1 LWRAPAGARSS
12 AIAFVSSKSA
22 VQIRAAIHFAFT
34 NSANLGLMRSESIG
48 VTNWRRRGAILAAAI
63 VIVGAALAIVAPG
76 SSARPSMS
84 TEVRSVIARDIDPM
98 AAANGGVAV
107 AVRMNGR
114 TLFFNY
120 GYADQVE
127 KRPIT
132 SDVLFNIGSVRK
144 IFEATLLAE
153 GAQRGELS
161 LDDPVNKY
169 VTELHGDYISRV
181 TIGQLATH
189 TSGLSLPTDHPPWP
203 TQHYSL
209 AGFYDA
215 LNAFAPHDGEE
226 PGKQHIYSHAGYILL
241 QLALERRYSK
251 PISALIESGVTKP
264 LGMKSTIVPER
275 GAGGRAM
282 MSAELLARTVQGY
295 SQSGLPIGLP
305 GDQQGYFDFSGTGQM
320 FSTARDLSILLAA
333 CLDDGAVDPQVWDA
347 LQMTQREAFRVG
359 PQAGQAMAWETIGT
373 DGPTIVDKPGGLNNA
388 SAYIGLVPERKI
400 GIIILA
406 NRGDVHPFEAAR
418 STILP
423 ALSRM
428 WVSGL

>member
-1 LWRAPAGARSS
+1 
-12 AIAFVSSKSA
+12 
-22 VQIRAAIHFAFT
+22 
-34 NSANLGLMRSESIG
+34 
-48 VTNWRRRGAILAAAI
+48 
-63 VIVGAALAIVAPG
+63 
-76 SSARPSMS
+76 MS

-98 AAANGGVAV
+98 VAANGAGGVAV

-132 SDVLFNIGSVRK
+132 SDALFNVGSVRK
-144 IFEATLLAE
+144 VFEATLVAK
-153 GAQRGELS
+153 GVQRGELS

-169 VTELHGDYISRV
+169 VTELQGDYIRRV

-209 AGFYDA
+209 TGFYDA
-215 LNAFAPHDGEE
+215 LNAFTPQNGEA

-241 QLALERRYSK
+241 QLALERRYGK
-251 PISALIESGVTKP
+251 PIAELIEDGVTNAARHEIDDRARARRRRP
-264 LGMKSTIVPER
+264 RHDEPGFPGAHGARLFVRRRTDRASRQSAGLFRFFRHRPDVLDRARSVDPAR
-275 GAGGRAM
+275 GLPRRRRRQSATVGRA
-282 MSAELLARTVQGY
+282 ANDAARSVSHRPASRTGD
-295 SQSGLPIGLP
+295 GLGNHHPA
-305 GDQQGYFDFSGTGQM
+305 TM
-320 FSTARDLSILLAA
+320 
-333 CLDDGAVDPQVWDA
+333 
-347 LQMTQREAFRVG
+347 
-359 PQAGQAMAWETIGT
+359 GT

-400 GIIILA
+400 GIVILA

-428 WVSGL
+428 WVSRL

>member
-1 LWRAPAGARSS
+1 MSRFRR
-12 AIAFVSSKSA
+12 IAVVSSKSGPKVA
-22 VQIRAAIHFAFT
+22 AGAIHFAFT
-34 NSANLGLMRSESIG
+34 NSANLGLMRSRIIS
-48 VTNWRRRGAILAAAI
+48 VRNWRRRGAVLAAAI
-63 VIVGAALAIVAPG
+63 AIVVTTLAIVASG
-76 SSARPSMS
+76 TFARPSMS

-98 AAANGGVAV
+98 AAANGAGGVAV

-132 SDVLFNIGSVRK
+132 SDELFNVGSVRK
-144 IFEATLLAE
+144 VFEATLVAE
-153 GAQRGELS
+153 GVQRGELS

-169 VTELHGDYISRV
+169 VSELHGDYIRRV

-215 LNAFAPHDGEE
+215 LNAFTPHNGEA

-241 QLALERRYSK
+241 QLALERGYGK
-251 PISALIESGVTKP
+251 PIGALIETGVTKP
-264 LGMKSTIVPER
+264 LGMKSTVVPER
-275 GAGGRAM
+275 GSDGRAM
-282 MSAELLARTVQGY
+282 MNPELLARTVQGY
-295 SQSGLPIGLP
+295 SQSGVPIGLP

-333 CLDDGAVDPQVWDA
+333 CLDDGAVDPPVWDA

-373 DGPTIVDKPGGLNNA
+373 DGPTVVDKPGGLNNA
-388 SAYIGLVPERKI
+388 SAYFGLVPERKI
-400 GIIILA
+400 GIVILA
-406 NRGDVHPFEAAR
+406 NRGDVHPFEVAR

>member
-1 LWRAPAGARSS
+1 MRARLPSS
-12 AIAFVSSKSA
+12 RRNPPYKFAPL
-22 VQIRAAIHFAFT
+22 HLAFT
-34 NSANLGLMRSESIG
+34 NSANLAVMQFGLTRSGSIG
-48 VTNWRRRGAILAAAI
+48 VTHWRRGAILAVAVATA
-63 VIVGAALAIVAPG
+63 VTVLAVVAPDTF
-76 SSARPSMS
+76 ARPSMS
-84 TEVRSVIARDIDPM
+84 TEVRSFIAREIDPM
-98 AAANGGVAV
+98 AAANGAGGVAV

-132 SDVLFNIGSVRK
+132 SDVLFNVGSVRK
-144 IFEATLLAE
+144 VFEATLLAE
-153 GAQRGELS
+153 GVQRGELS
-161 LDDPVNKY
+161 LDDPVDKY
-169 VTELHGDYISRV
+169 VTELHGDYISHV

-209 AGFYDA
+209 TGFHGA
-215 LNAFAPHDGEE
+215 LNAFTPQDGEA

-241 QLALERRYSK
+241 QLALERRYGK
-251 PISALIESGVTKP
+251 PIAALIESGVTEP

-275 GAGGRAM
+275 GADGRAM
-282 MSAELLARTVQGY
+282 MSPELLARTVQGY
-295 SQSGLPIGLP
+295 SFAGAPVGLP

-320 FSTARDLSILLAA
+320 FSTARDLSVLLAA
-333 CLDDGAVDPQVWDA
+333 CLDDGAVDPQLWDA
-347 LQMTQREAFRVG
+347 LQMTQREVFRVG
-359 PQAGQAMAWETIGT
+359 PQAGQAMAWETIST
-373 DGPTIVDKPGGLNNA
+373 DGPTIVDKPGGLDNA

-400 GIIILA
+400 GIAILA

>member
-1 LWRAPAGARSS
+1 
-12 AIAFVSSKSA
+12 
-22 VQIRAAIHFAFT
+22 
-34 NSANLGLMRSESIG
+34 MRSGTIG
-48 VTNWRRRGAILAAAI
+48 VTNWRRRGVILTAAI
-63 VIVGAALAIVAPG
+63 AIVVAALAMVSPA
-76 SSARPSMS
+76 SLARPSMS

-98 AAANGGVAV
+98 AAASGAGGVAV

-132 SDVLFNIGSVRK
+132 SDELFNVGSVRK
-144 IFEATLLAE
+144 IFEATLVAE
-153 GAQRGELS
+153 GVQRGELS

-169 VTELHGDYISRV
+169 VSELHGDYIGRV

-209 AGFYDA
+209 AGFYYA
-215 LNAFAPHDGEE
+215 LNAFTPHDGEA

-241 QLALERRYSK
+241 QLALERGYGK
-251 PISALIESGVTKP
+251 PIGALIETGVAKP
-264 LGMKSTIVPER
+264 LGMESTVVPER
-275 GAGGRAM
+275 GSDGRAVM
-282 MSAELLARTVQGY
+282 NPELLARTVQGY
-295 SQSGLPIGLP
+295 SQSGVPIGLP

-333 CLDDGAVDPQVWDA
+333 CLDDGAVDPPVWDA

-388 SAYIGLVPERKI
+388 SAYFGLVPERKI
-400 GIIILA
+400 GIVILA
-406 NRGDVHPFEAAR
+406 NRGDVHPFAVAR